1 MQNFAVCKV
10 NWYIYTTYRFEIVS
24 FLISPDFIQL
34 IFIQND
40 VESTLNEWNLL
51 SLTLYTVP
59 FKVLLYKHFAR
70 EPTRK
75 QDWRLDM
82 EH

>member
-1 MQNFAVCKV
+1 MHNFAVCKV
-10 NWYIYTTYRFEIVS
+10 NRYIYLTYMFEIVS
-24 FLISPDFIQL
+24 FLMSPDFIQL

-51 SLTLYTVP
+51 SLTLFTVP
-59 FKVLLYKHFAR
+59 FKVLLYNQFAR
-70 EPTRK
+70 EPTLL
-75 QDWRLDM
+75 QDCRLDM